1 MCHVCDVDY
10 VYVMDYVVCTMWTM
24 FMWLSYVL
32 CRVYDL
38 DYVYVAFLCLCDAA
52 QVISSFSEFWSLQLV
67 YHSFYVPASYCSK
80 NPK

>member
-38 DYVYVAFLCLCDAA
+38 DYVYVAFLCLCDA
-52 QVISSFSEFWSLQLV
+52 VTMIYQLSCDPV
-67 YHSFYVPASYCSK
+67 RAFADFVMD
-80 NPK
+80 